1 VEARDPAAGG
11 GNNGWRGSRWQCR
24 RWPRWGPPMAAA
36 ASLVMLGL
44 LGRRCNNVFM
54 VVLGGDSATTGMQL
68 DVDGFRRLE

>member
-1 VEARDPAAGG
+1 
-11 GNNGWRGSRWQCR
+11 
-24 RWPRWGPPMAAA
+24 MAAA

-54 VVLGGDSATTGMQL
+54 VVLGGDSAATGMQL